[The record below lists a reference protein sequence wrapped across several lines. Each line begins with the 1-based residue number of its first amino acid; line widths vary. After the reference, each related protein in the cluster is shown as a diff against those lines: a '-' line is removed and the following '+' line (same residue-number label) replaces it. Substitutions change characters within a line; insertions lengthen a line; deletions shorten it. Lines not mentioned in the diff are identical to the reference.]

1 MNTES
6 RPPADREMR
15 SSEHRMSTS
24 PSVSRR
30 RALKVIAGVGVGGAV
45 FHRALAAEVE
55 KNDGRVTSEMIQQ
68 AEWVAGLELTDEERE
83 TVARG
88 VERLQGKLRAMREV
102 DVNYD
107 VPPAVYFSAAPGETS
122 AEPPPTRAVEPIERA
137 AGQRPESDEELA
149 FLPVTELSALVRRRQ
164 VTSVELTKL
173 YLERLHR
180 YNPLLNCVVSFTDDL
195 AMKQARRADR
205 ELAAGRYRGPLHG
218 IPWGAKD
225 LIAHAGYKTTWGA
238 GVFQEQTIDA
248 TATVARR
255 LKEAGAVLV
264 AKLTLGA
271 LAWGDQWF
279 GGMTRNPW
287 NPDEGS
293 SGSSA
298 GSASA
303 TVAGLVGFSLGSETQ
318 GSIVSPCTRC
328 GASGLRPTYGRVS
341 RHGCMT
347 LSWTMDKIG
356 PICRSIEDCALV
368 FAAIHGRD
376 GLDPTAVDRAFHWPP
391 PRDVRKMT
399 VGYIEDG
406 QEGDDR
412 EELAV
417 LRRLGVKLK
426 PIRLPRALPASA
438 MTMIL
443 STEAAAV
450 FDKLTRAGVREGMGR
465 WPDVFRQAEFASAVD
480 YLRAN
485 RLRTLLMREMEELM
499 SGIDAYVDGD
509 DLAITNL
516 TGHPTAVLPA
526 GFVKRNGSET
536 PYAVKFTG
544 RLFAESDLLALA
556 HAYQQASEAHLRR
569 PELKLEK
576 GKDNLGS

>member
-1 MNTES
+1 MNFES
-6 RPPADREMR
+6 RPSTNPPPADGRGA
-15 SSEHRMSTS
+15 S
-24 PSVSRR
+24 PKVSRR
-30 RALKVIAGVGVGGAV
+30 TALQAIVGVGVGGAV
-45 FHRALAAEVE
+45 FHRALAAQLEE
-55 KNDGRVTSEMIQQ
+55 NDGRVTGEMIQQ
-68 AEWVAGLELTDEERE
+68 AEWIAGLELSDDERE

-88 VERLQGKLRAMREV
+88 VDRLQDKVRAMRDV
-102 DVNYD
+102 DVAYD
-107 VPPAVYFSAAPGETS
+107 VPPAVYFSAAPGEP
-122 AEPPPTRAVEPIERA
+122 AAGPPPVRGVQPIESA
-137 AGQRPESDEELA
+137 ASQRPDSDEALA
-149 FLPVTELSALVRRRQ
+149 FLPVTELSALIRTRQ
-164 VTSVELTKL
+164 VSSLELTRL

-180 YNPLLNCVVSFTDDL
+180 YNPLLNCVVSFTDEL
-195 AMKQARRADR
+195 ALKQARRADR
-205 ELAAGRYRGPLHG
+205 EIAAGRYRGPLHG

-255 LKEAGAVLV
+255 LEQAGAVLV

-279 GGMTRNPW
+279 GGTTRNPW
-287 NPDEGS
+287 NPEEGS

-356 PICRSIEDCALV
+356 PICRSVEDCALV
-368 FAAIHGRD
+368 LAAIHGRD
-376 GLDPTAVDRAFHWPP
+376 GLDPTAVDRAFQWPP
-391 PRDVRKMT
+391 QRDVRTMT
-399 VGYIEDG
+399 VGYIE
-406 QEGDDR
+406 QGDDAEDR
-412 EELAV
+412 PEMAV
-417 LRRLGVKLK
+417 LRQLGVTLK
-426 PIRLPRALPASA
+426 PIRLPDELPASA

-443 STEAAAV
+443 STEAATV

-465 WPDVFRQAEFASAVD
+465 WPDVLLQAEFASAVD

-485 RLRTLLMREMEELM
+485 RLRTLLMRQMAELM
-499 SGIDAYVDGD
+499 SGVDAYVGGD
-509 DLAITNL
+509 DLSITNL
-516 TGHPTAVLPA
+516 TGHPTAVLPG
-526 GFVKRNGSET
+526 GFTRRNDAET

-556 HAYQQASEAHLRR
+556 HAYQQATDVHLHR
-569 PELKLEK
+569 PALNIKE
-576 GKDNLGS
+576 GNSNGGA